1 MAGPHGSQNSA
12 MYREADQILVNDE
25 AVVVPLSY
33 SSPRDLDLIKPWVKG
48 LKYNAMSFFNLRDIV
63 VEPH

>member
-1 MAGPHGSQNSA
+1 
-12 MYREADQILVNDE
+12 
-25 AVVVPLSY
+25 VVVPLSY

-48 LKYNAMSFFNLRDIV
+48 LKYNAMSFFSLRDIV

>member
-48 LKYNAMSFFNLRDIV
+48 LKYNAMSFFSLRDIV